1 MSPEPVKRGFT
12 KPPTEGTN
20 SVVDD
25 VSNTFAKNVRVSNAA
40 AAASS
45 REPAKLLDIP
55 LGDHR
60 SEMGM
65 NKILDQLISGL

>member
-12 KPPTEGTN
+12 KPPPEGNN
-20 SVVDD
+20 SVVNE
-25 VSNTFAKNVRVSNAA
+25 VSNTFAKNVRVSS

-60 SEMGM
+60 SEMGE
-65 NKILDQLISGL
+65 NRILDH